1 MSKNNKSNSNYLF
14 QGVILGSASIIVRI
28 IGLIYRI
35 PLGRIIGDVGNSY
48 YSCAYEVYSLILI
61 VSSYSMP
68 LAVSKIVSARIGM
81 GQKEN
86 VNRIL
91 KCALVLGLTVGA
103 IGALF
108 AYFGADFLTGTLLNT
123 PEGAICLRVLAPC
136 ILIVAVLGVIRGYFQ
151 GLGTM
156 IPTAASQIIEQIV
169 NAVVAIAA
177 ATYLF
182 SFGLKVDAVL
192 GTETAA
198 PAYGASGSTL
208 GTTLGALSA
217 LVFVTVLLMAYLKKS
232 KKEITFENTE
242 KLESYGSILSVLA
255 MTILPVIFST
265 AIYNVNGILDQGIF
279 KSVMQKVGHGKEDI
293 DVLWGI
299 YSGKFKV
306 LSNVPVALASAMA
319 SSTIPNISKQ
329 VGNRKAVRKSVGDV
343 IRFTMVISIPCAVGL
358 SVFGAEI
365 MEVLWP
371 GTPKVASQMMFWGS
385 CSVIFYSLSTLTNG
399 ILQGIDK
406 MRLPVIHAAISL
418 GVHLVLLY
426 VLIAVFRMEGMAIVH
441 SYTFFGIMMCILN
454 ALAIRKHLRYRQEIR
469 RTFIVPIFSAAVMGV
484 VSRVVYNVLYSVM
497 GRTSVA
503 MLIALVFAI
512 IIAVVVYFLALLAM
526 RGLRERELRAFPKGH
541 VLVKVAKKLH
551 FKL

>member
-1 MSKNNKSNSNYLF
+1 M
-14 QGVILGSASIIVRI
+14 GSASIIVRI

-48 YSCAYEVYSLILI
+48 YSCAYEVYSLILLI
-61 VSSYSMP
+61 SSYSMP
-68 LAVSKIVSARIGM
+68 LAVSKIVSSRVGM
-81 GQKEN
+81 GQKYN
-86 VNRIL
+86 VTRIL
-91 KCALVLGLTVGA
+91 KCALGLGFVVGA

-136 ILIVAVLGVIRGYFQ
+136 ILIVAVLGVIRGFFQ

-156 IPTAASQIIEQIV
+156 IPTAVSQIIEQIV

-177 ATYLF
+177 ATYLY
-182 SFGLKVDAVL
+182 SYGMKIDAVL

-217 LVFVTVLLMAYLKKS
+217 LIFVTVLLMGYLKKNRS
-232 KKEITFENTE
+232 KEEFGE
-242 KLESYGSILSVLA
+242 KQESYGSILSVLA
-255 MTILPVIFST
+255 WTILPVIFST

-279 KSVMQKVGHGKEDI
+279 KALMQNIGRDKEGI

-329 VGNRKAVRKSVGDV
+329 LGDRKAVKKSVGDV

-371 GTPKVASQMMFWGS
+371 GTPKVASQMMMWGS
-385 CSVIFYSLSTLTNG
+385 CSVVFYSLSTLTNG

-418 GVHLVLLY
+418 GLHLVLLY
-426 VLIAVFRMEGMAIVH
+426 VLIAVFKLEGMAIVH
-441 SYTFFGIMMCILN
+441 SYTFFGVIMCILN
-454 ALAIRKHLRYRQEIR
+454 AASLRKHLRYRQEVR
-469 RTFIVPIFSAAVMGV
+469 RTFIVPILSAAVMGV
-484 VSRVVYNVLYSVM
+484 ISRLLYNTLFTLL
-497 GRTSVA
+497 GGTSLA
-503 MLIALVFAI
+503 MLISLVV
-512 IIAVVVYFLALLAM
+512 AVIVAVLVYFVALLAM

-541 VLVKVAKKLH
+541 LLVKAAKKLH